1 MATDFH
7 LFTAISSSA
16 RQLLQLL
23 RCISFT
29 DKAHIRIAPEGLRIT
44 TEDGSV
50 MESFVFIEKSLFT
63 NYTYNQ
69 VQPASSQDDPPESP
83 HFQISLASL
92 LETLNIFTLSDPNT
106 AKRSD
111 SLDAFAAH
119 RLSRHTGIDAF
130 TSHTAGICTI
140 AYAGEGN
147 PLSIHMTETGVTT
160 TCDLTTY
167 DPISNEE
174 IPFARDAIAL
184 KTIMRSSSL
193 LDAVNELSSLNPA
206 TITITATPSSTSQST
221 MSLHAVGPLGSV
233 TVEFTT
239 STPSET
245 PILET
250 YTCHRKTSASYTFSL
265 LKAAQRAMATATKV
279 SLRIDEEG
287 VLNLQF
293 LIDVEA
299 VGGGSGHTFVEFRV
313 VPLVEGDEEA
323 EDGDSDED

>member
-1 MATDFH
+1 MALDSN
-7 LFTAISSSA
+7 LFTAVSSSA

-29 DKAHIRIAPEGLRIT
+29 DKAHVRIAQEGLRIT

-50 MESFVFIEKSLFT
+50 MEAFVFIEKSLFT

-69 VQPASSQDDPPESP
+69 FLPASSQDDPPDSP
-83 HFQISLASL
+83 HFQVSLASL
-92 LETLNIFTLSDPNT
+92 LETLNIFTLSDPN
-106 AKRSD
+106 AVKRSD
-111 SLDAFAAH
+111 NSDPYAAH
-119 RLSRHTGIDAF
+119 RLSRHAGIDAF
-130 TSHTAGICTI
+130 TSHTAGICTLS
-140 AYAGEGN
+140 YAGEGN

-184 KTIMRSSSL
+184 KAIMRSTSL
-193 LDAVNELSSLNPA
+193 LDAINELSPLNPA
-206 TITITATPSSTSQST
+206 TITITATASTSSQSIL
-221 MSLHAVGPLGSV
+221 SLSAAGSLGSA
-233 TVEFTT
+233 TVDFST
-239 STPSET
+239 STPSDT

-299 VGGGSGHTFVEFRV
+299 VGGGQGHTFVEFRV
-313 VPLVEGDEEA
+313 VPLVEG
-323 EDGDSDED
+323 EDGTVADESDED

>member
-1 MATDFH
+1 MDSN
-7 LFTAISSSA
+7 LFTAVSSSA

-29 DKAHIRIAPEGLRIT
+29 DKAHVRIGQEGLRIT

-50 MESFVFIEKSLFT
+50 MEAFIFIEKSLFT

-69 VQPASSQDDPPESP
+69 FLPASSQDDPPESP
-83 HFQISLASL
+83 LFQISLTSL
-92 LETLNIFTLSDPNT
+92 LETLNIFTLSDPNA
-106 AKRSD
+106 AKRSEA
-111 SLDAFAAH
+111 SEAYTAH
-119 RLSRHTGIDAF
+119 RLSRHAGIDTF
-130 TSHTAGICTI
+130 TSHTTGICTLS
-140 AYAGEGN
+140 YAGEGN

-167 DPISNEE
+167 DPLNTEE
-174 IPFARDAIAL
+174 VPFARDAVAL
-184 KTIMRSSSL
+184 KTIMRSTSL

-206 TITITATPSSTSQST
+206 SITITATASTSTHSVL
-221 MSLHAVGPLGSV
+221 SLSAVGSLGSA
-233 TVEFTT
+233 TVDFNTA
-239 STPSET
+239 TPSDT

-293 LIDVEA
+293 LIDVDA
-299 VGGGSGHTFVEFRV
+299 VGGGVGHTFVEFRV
-313 VPLVEGDEEA
+313 VPLVEGEDGAESGETDEE
-323 EDGDSDED
+323 